1 MQYGYVFTDPKRSK
15 IAVLTKQCDV
25 EYLSTNTKENIN
37 KAYCLRDISTM
48 KVLYTAL
55 RDKLAGLFGG
65 LPKKAYIMVPYILHI
80 ALDMFLLKASM
91 DEESIK
97 EY

>member
-15 IAVLTKQCDV
+15 IVVLTKQGDV
-25 EYLSTNTKENIN
+25 EFLSTDTKENIN

-55 RDKLAGLFGG
+55 RDKELILILGFGLTLIFW
-65 LPKKAYIMVPYILHI
+65 K
-80 ALDMFLLKASM
+80 
-91 DEESIK
+91 SIK
-97 EY
+97 TKSILIVLHAL

>member
-15 IAVLTKQCDV
+15 IAILTKQCDV
-25 EYLSTNTKENIN
+25 EYLSTNKKENIN

-55 RDKLAGLFGG
+55 RDKDL
-65 LPKKAYIMVPYILHI
+65 I
-80 ALDMFLLKASM
+80 DEM
-91 DEESIK
+91 DIVDIQELYGK
-97 EY
+97 N

>member
-1 MQYGYVFTDPKRSK
+1 MEELLKIIQQDPELWEIVEQLKHNDESLEDFFTNVAKMY
-15 IAVLTKQCDV
+15 AVEFEELHRTD
-25 EYLSTNTKENIN
+25 
-37 KAYCLRDISTM
+37 
-48 KVLYTAL
+48 L

-97 EY
+97 DY

>member
-1 MQYGYVFTDPKRSK
+1 M
-15 IAVLTKQCDV
+15 

-55 RDKLAGLFGG
+55 REKDL
-65 LPKKAYIMVPYILHI
+65 I
-80 ALDMFLLKASM
+80 DEM
-91 DEESIK
+91 DIVDIQELYGK
-97 EY
+97 N

>member
-15 IAVLTKQCDV
+15 IAILTKQCDV
-25 EYLSTNTKENIN
+25 EYLSTDTRENIN

-55 RDKLAGLFGG
+55 REKDLIGE
-65 LPKKAYIMVPYILHI
+65 
-80 ALDMFLLKASM
+80 M
-91 DEESIK
+91 DIVDIQELYGK
-97 EY
+97 N